1 MNEIANASRTKLCNI
16 SKLTYRTLR
25 NFISKTSYGT
35 HKINKIMKMIK
46 NYDLTELNTFGIPA
60 RAKFFVEL
68 NNELDLEEL
77 FISPEFKNNKKL
89 FLGGGSNILFTKDFD
104 GIVVLNKLKGIEI
117 LEEDSES
124 VLIKSMGGEVWHDL
138 VLFAVD
144 REYWG
149 IENLSLVPGTVGA
162 APMQNI
168 GAYGVEIKDVLE
180 NVEAY
185 EIENGEKRVFS
196 NKECEFRYRESIFKN
211 KLKGKY
217 FISAVILKLSK
228 KPKPNLSYKILLEYL
243 EKPARTTGVV
253 QSGGNK
259 IEIRNVK
266 DISNAVI
273 EIRKSKL
280 PDPKVLGN
288 AGSFFKNVFVEKDKL
303 EELKQSYPDMPS
315 FEEPSFAKASAGE
328 DGMVKI
334 PAGWLIEQCGWKGK
348 KIGNVGVHEKQALIL
363 VNYGGATGE
372 EIKNLSDQIISSVFS
387 KFNITLAR
395 EVNLI

>member
-1 MNEIANASRTKLCNI
+1 
-16 SKLTYRTLR
+16 
-25 NFISKTSYGT
+25 
-35 HKINKIMKMIK
+35 
-46 NYDLTELNTFGIPA
+46 
-60 RAKFFVEL
+60 
-68 NNELDLEEL
+68 
-77 FISPEFKNNKKL
+77 
-89 FLGGGSNILFTKDFD
+89 
-104 GIVVLNKLKGIEI
+104 
-117 LEEDSES
+117 
-124 VLIKSMGGEVWHDL
+124 
-138 VLFAVD
+138 
-144 REYWG
+144 
-149 IENLSLVPGTVGA
+149 
-162 APMQNI
+162 
-168 GAYGVEIKDVLE
+168 
-180 NVEAY
+180 
-185 EIENGEKRVFS
+185 
-196 NKECEFRYRESIFKN
+196 KN

-280 PDPKVLGN
+280 PDPKILGN